1 MGELAQP
8 IWEFIWKLT
17 TVAGIR
23 GGGGAAILHGQE
35 SVCQGEIR
43 SKVVGRPRR
52 GTIIRTHATVSSV
65 VRVQSAGVCCLQ
77 DASKVARKPSVI
89 PVCTIYE
96 YARPLPEDGGG

>member
-35 SVCQGEIR
+35 RERQGEIR
-43 SKVVGRPRR
+43 SKVVGRPQR
-52 GTIIRTHATVSSV
+52 GTIIRTHVTVSSV
-65 VRVQSAGVCCLQ
+65 VR
-77 DASKVARKPSVI
+77 DHRKEI
-89 PVCTIYE
+89 I
-96 YARPLPEDGGG
+96 GNK